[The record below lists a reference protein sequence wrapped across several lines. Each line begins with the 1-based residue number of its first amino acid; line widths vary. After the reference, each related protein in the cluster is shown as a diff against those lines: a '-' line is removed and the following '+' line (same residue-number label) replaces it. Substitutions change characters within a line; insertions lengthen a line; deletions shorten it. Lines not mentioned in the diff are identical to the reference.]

1 MALGERVR
9 VEATGREKQGN
20 SLPDK
25 RGKQEKELQASQVRK
40 KEKESEQVRLQG
52 PRGKVAEQASRRG
65 WKNAKLAAPL
75 PHRDGPVAGG
85 TSPVQGPW

>member
-1 MALGERVR
+1 MR

-25 RGKQEKELQASQVRK
+25 MGKREKALQASQVRK

-52 PRGKVAEQASRRG
+52 PRGKVAEQAS
-65 WKNAKLAAPL
+65 
-75 PHRDGPVAGG
+75 
-85 TSPVQGPW
+85 